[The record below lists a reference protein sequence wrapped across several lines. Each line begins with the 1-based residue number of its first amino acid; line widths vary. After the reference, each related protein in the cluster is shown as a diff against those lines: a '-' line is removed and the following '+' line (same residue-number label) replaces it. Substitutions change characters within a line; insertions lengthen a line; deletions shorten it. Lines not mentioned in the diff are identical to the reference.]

1 MIICTI
7 LLLPYFIIQQILIP
21 IILQIITTVCNWVST
36 IITTINTVLNQICG
50 WLPWP
55 FNKLCKWVTTVITV
69 VQTIWDYICN
79 TIVQTIISYII
90 HFSYIISYLTRIVC
104 ILLNFI
110 IGIPEFLLCLL
121 KLSPSKKLKICIKV
135 LTDELGNTRVTPEA
149 IRLSIER
156 AVSSYGICN
165 IDVKVLGIEYIVKSE
180 YLTTTN
186 CQPSGIF
193 LFWHTWFSKTAC
205 WCCNQVTVFFVDDI
219 VDADGCSYPGDN
231 WCRVDEGANFDDTI
245 MAHEIGHL
253 LGLLGHSRDPNNIM
267 FGRFSLTAHNF
278 TSFQCC
284 LIRQSPFVTYF

>member
-7 LLLPYFIIQQILIP
+7 LLLPYYIIQQILIP
-21 IILQIITTVCNWVST
+21 IIQQIITTVCSWVST

-69 VQTIWDYICN
+69 IQTIWNYICN
-79 TIVQTIISYII
+79 TIIQTIITIITYII
-90 HFSYIISYLTRIVC
+90 ALLIYIIRIIC
-104 ILLNFI
+104 IIINVI
-110 IGIPEFLLCLL
+110 IGIPSFLLCLL
-121 KLSPSKKLKICIKV
+121 RLSPPKKLRICIKV
-135 LTDELGNTRVTPEA
+135 LTDERGNTRVMPEA
-149 IRLSIER
+149 IRRSIER
-156 AVSSYGICN
+156 TIRSYAECN
-165 IDVKVLGIEYIVKSE
+165 IEVIILGIEYIVKPE

-186 CQPSGIF
+186 CSWYCMF
-193 LFWHTWFSKTAC
+193 CSWHTWFSQTAC

-219 VDADGCSYPGDN
+219 IDADGCSYPGDN
-231 WCRVDEGANFDDTI
+231 WCRVDDGANFDDTI

-253 LGLLGHSRDPNNIM
+253 LGLLGHSSDPNNLM
-267 FGRFSLTAHNF
+267 HGQFSPTSNIL